1 MHTIL
6 SWGMGV
12 ESTAILVRWLLEP
25 ETRPCALDELLV
37 LTAQTGDEY
46 EDTGVLC
53 ERYILPLLRAER
65 IRFVEVARRGH
76 LEKEG
81 IVVLANSRSPGR
93 MHMDG
98 AYKLSAGTSTSGLA
112 QEVTKEAFRI
122 YRLLIRRPC

>member
-25 ETRPCALDELLV
+25 GTRPCALDELLV

-46 EDTGVLC
+46 ADTGSLC
-53 ERYILPLLRAER
+53 ERYILPLLRRER

-76 LEKEG
+76 LEKDG
-81 IVVLANSRSPGR
+81 IVVLGR
-93 MHMDG
+93 QPISEPHAHG
-98 AYKLSAGTSTSGLA
+98 W
-112 QEVTKEAFRI
+112 
-122 YRLLIRRPC
+122 RL

>member
-37 LTAQTGDEY
+37 MTAQTDDEY
-46 EDTGVLC
+46 DDTRVLC
-53 ERYILPLLRAER
+53 QEHILPLLRTHR
-65 IRFVEVARRGH
+65 VRFVEVARRGH

-81 IVVLANSRSPGR
+81 IVVL
-93 MHMDG
+93 
-98 AYKLSAGTSTSGLA
+98 
-112 QEVTKEAFRI
+112 
-122 YRLLIRRPC
+122 